1 MTFSKTKH
9 ELPREIYIPFVMSL
23 FEGGGTLM
31 FGVLAQALV
40 AALCYYNTG
49 YVAYLVLGVAL
60 IVVGAARFA
69 SIRHVSALPVPTT
82 MAEAYKREVVYII
95 GGSAHGFVLGLLSLC
110 AIYLYHDEFAEVA
123 TITVSLGTVTAIP
136 GRNYGS
142 SKMVVIL
149 IAAVTLPI
157 CLGFFLRGEIQYFL
171 LGILTLPFFLV
182 VRTFAANVRHLLASA
197 LKEQQAAQRFDRALN
212 TMTHGLLMLDA
223 HETIVVANAE
233 AVKLFQA
240 TSAEKLQGRTFKAL
254 LQRGVAAGFLDK
266 RDAKYISQQLT
277 RALHEGRNRKVLIKL
292 IDGRYFELSAREGD
306 DDLSVITFEDVTAR
320 IASQEKIRHMAR
332 FDSLT
337 GLANRAH
344 FQELVTDAL
353 ATGDPQRNCAM
364 VVLDLDDFK
373 SINDTL
379 GHPVGD
385 GLIFAFAERL
395 AENVS
400 DEVRISR
407 FGGDEFLLFIDDV
420 EDAEALRTM
429 ISQIFASLLEP
440 VDVAGNLMH
449 IQVSAGAVLMPVRE
463 TSVDSLIVKADLALY
478 KAKER
483 GKGCWQLFEDSL
495 DRAFRERQKLKSEL
509 RGAVSRGE
517 LLVLYQPIV
526 DARTL
531 GIASCEAL
539 CRWHHPQLGLVPP
552 GVFIP
557 LAEEIGIIS
566 EISAFV
572 MKRAT
577 ADCTELPHDVRVSVN
592 LSAKDFRS
600 REVVDVVR
608 RSLELS
614 GLAPERLE
622 VEVTETAIVDDKSK
636 TWTYL
641 QEIKDIGV
649 QIALDDFGTGYSNLG
664 YLNALPLDKIKVDR
678 SFLADLE
685 TNPRSLEL
693 LKGVVDLT
701 RRLGLKVTIEG
712 VETENQFRLLVD
724 TVDPDF
730 IQGFLFGTPLTKAGI
745 VAMIEAIRPLTRA
758 NKKSAVNQ

>member
-1 MTFSKTKH
+1 
-9 ELPREIYIPFVMSL
+9 MSL
-23 FEGGGTLM
+23 FKGGTTLL

-40 AALCYYNTG
+40 ATLCYYASG
-49 YVAYLVLGVAL
+49 EPAYLAVAGAL
-60 IVVGAARFA
+60 VVVGIARVV
-69 SIRHVSALPVPTT
+69 SVQHVSRLPEPQT
-82 MAEAYKREVVYII
+82 MAEAHNREIIYII
-95 GGSAHGFVLGLLSLC
+95 GGSAHGLVLGVLSLF
-110 AIYLYHDEFAEVA
+110 AIYFYHSEFAEVA
-123 TITVSLGTVTAIP
+123 TITVALGTVTSIP

-157 CLGFFLRGEIQYFL
+157 CLGFFLRNELQYFL
-171 LGILTLPFFLV
+171 LGCLTLPFFLV
-182 VRTFAANVRHLLASA
+182 LRTFAANVRTLLATA
-197 LKEQQAAQRFDRALN
+197 LREKQAAQRIATRFDRALN

-223 HETIVVANAE
+223 RERIVVANAE
-233 AVKLFQA
+233 AVNLFQA
-240 TSAEKLQGRTFKAL
+240 ASSEKLLGRSFKAL

-277 RALHEGRNRKVLIKL
+277 RALREGRNRKVLIKL
-292 IDGRYFELSAREGD
+292 NDNRYFELSAREGD

-337 GLANRAH
+337 GLANRGH

-353 ATGDPQRNCAM
+353 ATGDPQRKCAM
-364 VVLDLDDFK
+364 IVLDLDDFK

-395 AENVS
+395 TENIP
-400 DEVRISR
+400 DDVRISR
-407 FGGDEFLLFIDDV
+407 FGGDEFMLFIDEIDDV
-420 EDAEALRTM
+420 DILRSRM
-429 ISQIFASLLEP
+429 NQIFAGLAEP

-449 IQVSAGAVLMPVRE
+449 IHVSAGAVMMPVHE
-463 TSVDSLIVKADLALY
+463 SSVDSLIVKADLALY

-483 GKGCWQLFEDSL
+483 GKGRWQLFEESL
-495 DRAFRERQKLKSEL
+495 DRAFRDRQKLKSEL
-509 RGAVSRGE
+509 RGAVVRGE
-517 LLVLYQPIV
+517 LTVLYQPIV

-531 GIASCEAL
+531 HIAGCEAL
-539 CRWHHPQLGLVPP
+539 CRWHHPEIGPVPP
-552 GVFIP
+552 AVFIP

-572 MKRAT
+572 LKRAT
-577 ADCTELPHDVRVSVN
+577 SDCTELPDDVRVSVN
-592 LSAKDFRS
+592 LSANDFRTE
-600 REVVDVVR
+600 EVVKVVAR
-608 RSLELS
+608 ALELS
-614 GLAPERLE
+614 GLAPGRLE
-622 VEVTETAIVDDKSK
+622 VEVTETALVDDKSK
-636 TWTYL
+636 TWAYL
-641 QEIKDIGV
+641 QEIKKLGV

-678 SFLADLE
+678 SFLAELE
-685 TNPRSLEL
+685 TNPRALEL

-712 VETENQFRLLVD
+712 VETENQFRVLTD
-724 TVDPDF
+724 AVDPDY

-745 VAMIEAIRPLTRA
+745 VAMIEAIRPLSRGPQ
-758 NKKSAVNQ
+758 KRAVNS